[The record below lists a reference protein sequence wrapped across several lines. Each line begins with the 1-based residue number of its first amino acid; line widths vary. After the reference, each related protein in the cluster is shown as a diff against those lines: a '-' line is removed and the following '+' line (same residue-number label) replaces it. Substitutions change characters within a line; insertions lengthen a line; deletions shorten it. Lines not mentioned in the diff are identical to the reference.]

1 MITAT
6 TTLMRMR
13 MILQDGNSPVAL
25 RVVAG
30 RVEERDADHRHRRG
44 DRQRRDPPGNYQG
57 RCRKSW
63 TKVGF
68 WEIDLRRNPMRP
80 AQPRIIWKIADT
92 AIAPWISRILTWAQ
106 LLVFF
111 FSACGGVVQKRPN
124 LPYLGPCCKFTFNG
138 PTFVVR
144 GHISNLKKKTFPTKR
159 AFSTL

>member
-92 AIAPWISRILTWAQ
+92 AIAPWISRILTWSQ
-106 LLVFF
+106 LLI
-111 FSACGGVVQKRPN
+111 FSFLHVAALCR
-124 LPYLGPCCKFTFNG
+124 
-138 PTFVVR
+138 R
-144 GHISNLKKKTFPTKR
+144 GQTCHISVLAASSLSMVQLSSFEVTFPT
-159 AFSTL
+159 